1 MSAVSIWSLCVAVV
15 FVVMSAYLII
25 QFAGRSDEPVT
36 TETDV
41 IMFESTCRTA
51 DDEVV
56 LETALNNGYEVKW
69 MVRGIC
75 GPTWVL
81 TKEIEVKGTD

>member
-1 MSAVSIWSLCVAVV
+1 VSDRWSRAMLGIVSLALVIQSAGIIWTTPEV
-15 FVVMSAYLII
+15 
-25 QFAGRSDEPVT
+25 PP

-41 IMFESTCRTA
+41 IIFESTCRA
-51 DDEVV
+51 LDDEVV
-56 LETALNNGYEVKW
+56 LETALNNGYEVLW